1 MATITSTEQLLLEVH
16 QCLGLSAPTKKNEL
30 IGFERPLETHQRII
44 SELISEIF
52 TTLNMDEQAKRDAS
66 LNLHHLLSINNSIER
81 SVWTHEASM
90 QQIVWNMAA
99 YLYAPYLGRTV
110 AFWSLCQ
117 IMDEGMPG
125 GKFWYLP
132 EVIERNDKKEL
143 RLPVPQVL
151 DWLLDLSG
159 QSISELAQGLAG
171 KINAAEKSISVGVE
185 LESIERVL
193 ANWAKGVVPRA
204 ENINSYFSDMAALPF
219 RGTFK
224 LDTNSTHE
232 EQFQSALQFIK
243 RKSLSAALLREQ
255 IPMSQPNRIEDI
267 LDGLADVDEK
277 NSFVELIATR
287 YAVPTLQTVRQ
298 RFLVAR
304 AVQDGYLRLGKFLHA
319 GDFDKICTDI
329 SKNKILQLF
338 ELYKY
343 SYNLTVDAYKQSAD
357 PQIQDTYFESKISPW
372 DKYGIFLS
380 VVPSLR
386 PNLLNIM
393 ADRLNHLFP
402 NEYQGRPLDDHIGH
416 DIESAQLIA
425 TRNLVKL
432 DAEQKE
438 YDTVKECSQ
447 KLRAHSPWR
456 TLQNVHSY
464 WVANEL
470 AQDDQYSFKIRQM
483 ATTRMRELAQ
493 SSKEKMGAICIELH
507 HLLNNED
514 RQYRDKDAK
523 KKVESLL
530 IEAKENP
537 ALNTWLAMVLQF
549 EAKHHLAFND
559 FENARRLFKEALE
572 ACKKNGFGSLRGEI
586 ARDGF
591 ALVAEQP
598 PSKFDLNNYEYYFRN
613 VLAYGELEGKEEDK
627 TFEDTACAMST
638 YFWES
643 LYRPYQNETIVAP
656 LSTELY
662 ELFIKGTMPLIFNGD
677 FDGLLNW
684 FKKNSKLKDNK
695 FKEVRGNTAL
705 MSWLKIFYEVEKK
718 LPASNYFLSTY
729 KNPDD
734 TALAINWRKAICLM
748 ISAWPKLV
756 NMPDFKLQTPA
767 MLAANHGDIAVV
779 NALLKEN
786 ADLRLQDF
794 KGRTALHAAIASNSL
809 QCVQAILSNDPKVA
823 NIYADENQSAL
834 HTAVKFGQP
843 KIVEALISDAPH
855 LHSYT
860 DANGKSALDIA
871 KHLAT
876 PSIWQQHHKF
886 MSRERRTIA
895 TLDDFQKVSS
905 FLSTH

>member
-1 MATITSTEQLLLEVH
+1 MATIPSTEQLLLEVH
-16 QCLGLSAPTKKNEL
+16 QCLGLSAPTKKKEL

-52 TTLNMDEQAKRDAS
+52 TALNMDEQAKDDAS
-66 LNLHHLLSINNSIER
+66 INLSHLLGINNSIER

-117 IMDEGMPG
+117 TMDEGMPG

-132 EVIERNDKKEL
+132 EVIERNNKKEL

-159 QSISELAQGLAG
+159 QTISELAQGLAG
-171 KINAAEKSISVGVE
+171 KINAAGKSINVGVE

-193 ANWAKGVVPRA
+193 SNWAKGDVPRVD
-204 ENINSYFSDMAALPF
+204 NINLYFSNIAALDF
-219 RGTFK
+219 RGAFK
-224 LDTNSTHE
+224 LDTASTKE
-232 EQFQSALQFIK
+232 EQFQSTLQFIK
-243 RKSLSAALLREQ
+243 RKNLSVSLLREQ
-255 IPMSQPNRIEDI
+255 IPMSQLNHIEDI
-267 LDGLADVDEK
+267 LNGVGDEDEK
-277 NSFVELIATR
+277 NNFVELIATR
-287 YAVPTLQTVRQ
+287 YTVPTPPTIRQ

-304 AVQDGYLRLGKFLHA
+304 AVQDGYFRLGKFLLES
-319 GDFDKICTDI
+319 DFDKTCADI
-329 SKNKILQLF
+329 FKNKVLQLF
-338 ELYKY
+338 ELFKL

-357 PQIQDTYFESKISPW
+357 PQIQDAYFESKIPLW
-372 DKYGIFLS
+372 DKYGVFLS

-386 PNLLNIM
+386 PKLLNIL

-402 NEYQGRPLDDHIGH
+402 NEYQGKPLDDHIGN
-416 DIESAQLIA
+416 DIESAKLIA
-425 TRNLVKL
+425 ARNLAKL

-447 KLRAHSPWR
+447 KLRSHSPWR
-456 TLQNVHSY
+456 TLQNIDSF

-470 AQDDQYSFKIRQM
+470 AQDDQHSFKIRQM
-483 ATTRMRELAQ
+483 AANRMRELAQ
-493 SSKEKMGAICIELH
+493 TPSEKMGATFIELS
-507 HLLNNED
+507 HLLNNDD
-514 RQYRDKDAK
+514 RKYRDKDAK

-537 ALNTWLAMVLQF
+537 ALNAWLAGILQY

-572 ACKKNGFGSLRGEI
+572 ACKKNGFGSLRGEV

-591 ALVAEQP
+591 ALVVEQP
-598 PSKFDLNNYEYYFRN
+598 PTKFDLNNYEYYFRN
-613 VLAYGELEGKEEDK
+613 VLAYGELEGAEEDI
-627 TFEDTACAMST
+627 TIEDTACAMST

-643 LYRPYQNETIVAP
+643 LYRPYPNETSIAP
-656 LSTELY
+656 LSKELG
-662 ELFIKGTMPLIFNGD
+662 ETFIKGTMPFIFEEN

-684 FKKNSKLKDNK
+684 FKKNSQLKDKK
-695 FKEVRGNTAL
+695 FREVRGNTAL
-705 MSWLKIFYEVEKK
+705 IAWQKMLFEIEKK
-718 LPASNYFLSTY
+718 FHISNSFTEVNETRDMETLIS
-729 KNPDD
+729 
-734 TALAINWRKAICLM
+734 NWRKAICLL
-748 ISAWPKLV
+748 ISTWPKLV
-756 NMPDFKLQTPA
+756 NMPDFKQQTPT
-767 MLAANHGDIAVV
+767 MLAANHGDIVILE
-779 NALLKEN
+779 ALLKEN

-794 KGRTALHAAIASNSL
+794 MGRTALHAAIASNSL
-809 QCVQAILSNDPKVA
+809 ECVEAILSNDPEVA
-823 NIYADENQSAL
+823 NISADENQSAL

-843 KIVEALISDAPH
+843 KIVETLISGAPN
-855 LHSYT
+855 LHSHT

-871 KHLAT
+871 KHLAN
-876 PSIWQQHHKF
+876 PSIWQQHNEF
-886 MSRERRTIA
+886 MRRERRTIA
-895 TLDDFQKVSS
+895 TLDDFLKVSS